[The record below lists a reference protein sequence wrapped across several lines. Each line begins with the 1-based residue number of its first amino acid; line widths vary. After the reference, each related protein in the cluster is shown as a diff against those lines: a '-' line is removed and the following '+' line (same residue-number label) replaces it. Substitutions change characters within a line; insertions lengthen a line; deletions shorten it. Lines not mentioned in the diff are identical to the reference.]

1 MSKEPKKE
9 KIEEINMPLS
19 IYIDKISQ
27 DAMNV
32 INQSNLDIYLKYIVV
47 ERIYNAVSEALQNQ
61 RLQYQKEQEQKDGDK
76 DGNSETK

>member
-32 INQSNLDIYLKYIVV
+32 INQSNLDIYLKYIVA

-61 RLQYQKEQEQKDGDK
+61 RMQYQEKLKKDGDA
-76 DGNSETK
+76 DGNSKTK